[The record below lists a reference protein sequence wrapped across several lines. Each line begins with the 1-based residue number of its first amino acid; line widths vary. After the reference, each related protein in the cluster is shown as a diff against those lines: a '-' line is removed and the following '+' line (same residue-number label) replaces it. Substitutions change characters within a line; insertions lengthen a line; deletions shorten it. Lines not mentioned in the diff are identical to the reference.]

1 MNAMGHRSRPWL
13 FAVPTKSASSG
24 TANREP
30 ANTGTAEDET
40 GATDG
45 DDALA
50 RKLQELYG
58 DTAKEPAPE
67 RLTDIVRR
75 AIRDRQQGD

>member
-1 MNAMGHRSRPWL
+1 MSAMGDRSKPWL
-13 FAVPTKSASSG
+13 FAVPTKSASFG

-58 DTAKEPAPE
+58 DAAKEPAPE